1 MTFNKEAS
9 IGLINRTL
17 YSKEFYRKIQKTRMI
32 TSSVMIACIFLAIGL
47 LISCFLITH
56 DIVWVVLMSIA
67 CGLIAFQV
75 LFSLFMA
82 IINSIRIKKF
92 VFDRYHKWIMKY
104 YVICSENFSNFSMGE
119 TEKPNEFLCSFGT
132 NKFALRIEPDCI
144 KIAKE
149 NGPAPLKIDNTQLR
163 LFNHDISLSET
174 KLLYVRRDLYFECNR
189 IVSKSVATFIEKD
202 IEYILEKAY
211 GNC

>member
-32 TSSVMIACIFLAIGL
+32 TSSVMIACIFVAIGL

-67 CGLIAFQV
+67 GGLIGFQIIY
-75 LFSLFMA
+75 SLLASIF
-82 IINSIRIKKF
+82 NSIRIKKF
-92 VFDRYHKWIMKY
+92 VINTYKNWILKY
-104 YVICSENFSNFSMGE
+104 YVICSENFSNFSMSE
-119 TEKPNEFLCSFGT
+119 TEKPNEFLCGFGS
-132 NKFALRIEPDCI
+132 NQFALRIEPDCI

-149 NGPAPLKIDNTQLR
+149 NGPAPIRIDNTQLH
-163 LFNHDISLSET
+163 LFGHEILLSNT
-174 KLLYVRRDLYFECNR
+174 KLFYVKSDLYFECNK
-189 IVSKSVATFIEKD
+189 IVSNELSNYIEKD

-211 GNC
+211 GNY